1 MLEPNMDN
9 ELFPRTDTA
18 PSNLPASRDLALG
31 FPDDDMAATP
41 TLNLAKSGNVA
52 APTESTIPF
61 EPPAQT
67 PKVLLDPKDIKKS
80 YRQEFLQSLAPNER
94 TGLMLRDIGNALQGI
109 PAVSDKLADDYR
121 KEKHERVLEAKQNLD
136 DVVKGAKL
144 VRGLPA
150 DQQAEAARLYADSIP
165 ETSRPFFEQLVKKGS
180 TEEILALG
188 DKRVFAMMQQLY
200 SDPDKAREAMT
211 DKSKVEAVT
220 KMLDEQDIPKIRAK
234 LDAMQKMP
242 GFEAWRAKPKKTF
255 DDLRREIEAVK
266 AKTKDPRMLSMLPT
280 DDELNTMERN
290 DKKILPAYGI
300 FTSDMLAKR
309 LEEGPKKDVEDKL
322 AQILLKIGRGETTM
336 LTPEEQKFLDTLY
349 RADPLVQL
357 RRDILGGKSGVAV
370 PAAPKKLTKEEAT
383 KKLIKDNPGFTK
395 DSPEIAE
402 ALKKAGY

>member
-1 MLEPNMDN
+1 MDN

-41 TLNLAKSGNVA
+41 TLNLAPKPNALGD
-52 APTESTIPF
+52 
-61 EPPAQT
+61 EPLSAMNEARELPT
-67 PKVLLDPKDIKKS
+67 PKILLDPKDIKKS
-80 YRQEFLQSLAPNER
+80 YREEFIGTLSPTQR
-94 TGLMLRDIGNALQGI
+94 FGLRLRDMALAMDGK
-109 PAVSDKLADDYR
+109 PTATDKLADDYR
-121 KEKHERVLEAKQNLD
+121 KEKHERVLEARQNLD
-136 DVVKGAKL
+136 AVVKGAKL

-165 ETSRPFFEQLVKKGS
+165 AASRPFFEQLVKKGT

-200 SDPDKAREAMT
+200 SDPDKAREAML
-211 DKSKVEAVT
+211 DKSKVDSVV
-220 KMLDEQDIPKIRAK
+220 KILDEQDIPKIRAK

-242 GFEAWRAKPKKTF
+242 GFEAWRSKPKKTF

-266 AKTKDPRMLSMLPT
+266 AKTKDPRMLNMLPT
-280 DDELNTMERN
+280 DDELATLERN

-309 LEEGPKKDVEDKL
+309 LEEGPKKDVEDRR
-322 AQILLKIGRGETTM
+322 AQIQLKISEGKP
-336 LTPEEQKFLDTLY
+336 LAPEEQNFLDALD

-357 RRDILGGKSGVAV
+357 RREILGGKGGTK
-370 PAAPKKLTKEEAT
+370 AAPKKLSKGDAEA
-383 KKLIKDNPGFTK
+383 KLLRDNPGFNK
-395 DSPEIAE
+395 DSPEIVE